1 MKARVKMNKSAST
14 APFPYDYKNCRLC
27 PRQCRAD
34 RTQLSGQKREG
45 FCHSGTQAKIARAAL
60 HHWEE
65 PCISGIHGSG
75 TVFFSGCTLG
85 CCFCQNHVISHQRFG
100 KEVTVRELSAI
111 FLRLQAQNAHNIN
124 LVTPTHYLP
133 SVTAALDLAR
143 PELAIPVVCNCGGYE
158 RPEVIKALAPYVDI
172 WLPDLKYHSP
182 VLSARYSKAKDYF
195 AFASQAITQM
205 IAQTGPPVADENGI
219 LRSGVVI
226 RHMVL
231 PGQKEDSLKLLEWI
245 KDTLPQGHYR
255 LSLLSQYTPCHL
267 AKNTC
272 DYPELNRRVT
282 TYEYEKVVDHAIELG
297 LTDGYMQKKTSAKE
311 EYTPPFDLEG
321 V

>member
-1 MKARVKMNKSAST
+1 M
-14 APFPYDYKNCRLC
+14 
-27 PRQCRAD
+27 
-34 RTQLSGQKREG
+34 
-45 FCHSGTQAKIARAAL
+45 
-60 HHWEE
+60 
-65 PCISGIHGSG
+65 
-75 TVFFSGCTLG
+75 
-85 CCFCQNHVISHQRFG
+85 
-100 KEVTVRELSAI
+100 
-111 FLRLQAQNAHNIN
+111 
-124 LVTPTHYLP
+124 
-133 SVTAALDLAR
+133 
-143 PELAIPVVCNCGGYE
+143 
-158 RPEVIKALAPYVDI
+158 DI